1 MNKIEYLNLGGLPIA
16 ADADAAEMLEHYL
29 MDLDL
34 YFGKSEY
41 AEEIISDIELRMAEL
56 IEEKMGNRKIAN
68 MDDVKYAINVMGTAD
83 QFDDTVDDHDFDEKI
98 YTSGPK
104 QGNYSK
110 KLYRDPQEKVIAGVC
125 AGVSAYF
132 GIHDP
137 IWTRL
142 AIVVFTLTG
151 GAGIILYLILWAIMP
166 EARTSIDRLRMK
178 GEPVDLRNIERI
190 VEDGFDHIST
200 MADKMSE
207 KFTKKKW

>member
-16 ADADAAEMLEHYL
+16 ADADAAEMLENYL
-29 MDLDL
+29 MDLDQ

-56 IEEKMGNRKIAN
+56 IEEKMGSRKIAN
-68 MDDVKYAINVMGTAD
+68 IDDVRYAINVMGTAD
-83 QFDDTVDDHDFDEKI
+83 QFDDGVDDDDFDEKI
-98 YTSGPK
+98 YTGDSK
-104 QGNYSK
+104 QGNYNK

-132 GIHDP
+132 GIQDP
-137 IWTRL
+137 IWLRL

-178 GEPVDLRNIERI
+178 GEPVDLKNIERI
-190 VEDGFDHIST
+190 VENGFDHISS